1 MLKFNNKVLKIL
13 DKWLNPNGAP
23 VPPPPPSGQWYTL
36 FDSGYGDFTIYTR
49 SNYQKASNYI
59 ETNTSST
66 SKVSGFIALY
76 KSVSIPV
83 ERQNDDY
90 LLLEFPYFPWR
101 TSKVESRVLDQD
113 DSLFHLNISNQTNL
127 ETFMFDLKSLPLTS
141 VREDIDYGVLN
152 WRTTLSTPKIS
163 YTETF
168 DHIKPGV
175 SQQESVKVYL
185 RVLVNT
191 HTGRIYFNYWRA
203 EDLPEQI
210 RVSDFIDSKF
220 TANITDTCVIN
231 VLAQGYGKAA
241 VSSNP
246 NDYLISGYAAGGTDT
261 IKLKSY
267 KGTL

>member
-1 MLKFNNKVLKIL
+1 MLKFNNKVIKIL
-13 DKWLNPNGAP
+13 DKWLNPNGVSP
-23 VPPPPPSGQWYTL
+23 VPPPPSGQWYTL
-36 FDSGYGDFTIYTR
+36 FDGGYGDFTTYTM
-49 SNYQKASNYI
+49 SNYHKANTYI
-59 ETNTSST
+59 ETNTTST

-83 ERQNDDY
+83 ERQDDDY

-101 TSKVESRVLDQD
+101 ASKVESRVLDQD
-113 DSLFHLNISNQTNL
+113 DSLFHLNISNQSNL
-127 ETFMFDLKSLPLTS
+127 ETFMFDLNSLPLTS

-152 WRTTLSTPKIS
+152 WRTTLSIPKIS

-168 DHIKPGV
+168 EHIQPGV
-175 SQQESVKVYL
+175 SPQEPVKVYL
-185 RVLVNT
+185 RALVNS

-210 RVSDFIDSKF
+210 RVSDFID
-220 TANITDTCVIN
+220 TNLNVNITDTCVIN
-231 VLAQGYGKAA
+231 LLAQGYGKAA
-241 VSSNP
+241 VSSSP
-246 NDYLISGYAAGGTDT
+246 NDYLTSGYAAGGADS

>member
-1 MLKFNNKVLKIL
+1 MLKFNNKVIKIL
-13 DKWLNPNGAP
+13 DKWLNPIGVSP
-23 VPPPPPSGQWYTL
+23 VPPEPSGQWYTL
-36 FDSGYGDFTIYTR
+36 FDSGYGDFTNYNW

-83 ERQNDDY
+83 ERQDDDY

-101 TSKVESRVLDQD
+101 ASKVGSRVLDQD
-113 DSLFHLNISNQTNL
+113 DSLFHLNISSLINL

-152 WRTTLSTPKIS
+152 WLTTLSIPKIS

-168 DHIKPGV
+168 KHIKPGV
-175 SQQESVKVYL
+175 YQQESVKVYL
-185 RVLVNT
+185 RALVNS
-191 HTGRIYFNYWRA
+191 HTGRIYFNYWRE

-210 RVSDFIDSKF
+210 RVSDFIDTKL
-220 TANITDTCVIN
+220 TVNITDTCVIN

-246 NDYLISGYAAGGTDT
+246 NDYLISGYAAGGTDG
-261 IKLKSY
+261 IILKSY

>member
-1 MLKFNNKVLKIL
+1 MLKFNNKVLHIN
-13 DKWLNPNGAP
+13 DKWLNPNGSP
-23 VPPPPPSGQWYTL
+23 EPPPSGQWYTL
-36 FDSGYGDFTIYTR
+36 FEGQYGDLTIYSR
-49 SNYQKASNYI
+49 SYYQKASTYI

-66 SKVSGFIALY
+66 SKVSGYIALY

-101 TSKVESRVLDQD
+101 ASKVASRVLDQD

-127 ETFMFDLKSLPLTS
+127 ETFMFDLNSLPLTS

-152 WRTTLSTPKIS
+152 WRTTLSIPRIS
-163 YTETF
+163 YNETF
-168 DHIKPGV
+168 DHIQPGV
-175 SQQESVKVYL
+175 SPQEPVEVYL
-185 RVLVNT
+185 RLLVNS
-191 HTGRIYFNYWRA
+191 HTGRIYFNYWRKD
-203 EDLPEQI
+203 DLPEQI
-210 RVSDFIDSKF
+210 RVSDFIDSQI
-220 TANITDTCVIN
+220 TVNITDNCVIN
-231 VLAQGYGKAA
+231 LLAQGYGKAA

-246 NDYLISGYAAGGTDT
+246 NDYLISGYASDHTS

>member
-1 MLKFNNKVLKIL
+1 MLKFNNKVIKIL
-13 DKWLNPNGAP
+13 DKWLNPNGVSP
-23 VPPPPPSGQWYTL
+23 VPPEPSGQWYTL
-36 FDSGYGDFTIYTR
+36 FDGGYGDFTTYTR
-49 SNYQKASNYI
+49 SNYHKANTYI
-59 ETNTSST
+59 ETDTTST

-101 TSKVESRVLDQD
+101 ASKVESRVLDQD
-113 DSLFHLNISNQTNL
+113 DSLFHLNISNQSNL

-152 WRTTLSTPKIS
+152 WRTTLSIPKIS

-168 DHIKPGV
+168 EHIQPAV
-175 SQQESVKVYL
+175 SPQEPVKVYL

-210 RVSDFIDSKF
+210 RVSDFIDSNF
-220 TANITDTCVIN
+220 TVNITDACVIN

-246 NDYLISGYAAGGTDT
+246 NDYLISGYAAGGADG
-261 IKLKSY
+261 IILKSY